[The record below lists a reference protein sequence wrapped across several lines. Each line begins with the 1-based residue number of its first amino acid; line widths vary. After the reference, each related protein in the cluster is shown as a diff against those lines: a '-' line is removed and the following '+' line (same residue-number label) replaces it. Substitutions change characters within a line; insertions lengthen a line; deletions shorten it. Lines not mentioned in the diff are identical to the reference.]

1 MFVIV
6 KCFKIE
12 YPDYH
17 CPLIPFGSNALSIFF
32 KADNILLSPQT
43 TFPSPFSVQKTPS
56 THICIFFRI
65 LHICIIYTIP
75 QLKSSQVISGKCQDN
90 RLPFD
95 SSQDGKGL
103 HLNFCFRFQEKVLL
117 TKVCVSSTKIKQR
130 CQHIKFKTR
139 IQTEQHHQAPT
150 QV

>member
-1 MFVIV
+1 MLQNRQNI
-6 KCFKIE
+6 
-12 YPDYH
+12 
-17 CPLIPFGSNALSIFF
+17 LITTAHSFHSGAMCYQFFF
-32 KADNILLSPQT
+32 KQTIFYYLPRLLSLLLLVCRKLQIHT
-43 TFPSPFSVQKTPS
+43 
-56 THICIFFRI
+56 CIFFLI
-65 LHICIIYTIP
+65 VSITYMYYIP

-117 TKVCVSSTKIKQR
+117 TQVCVSTKIKQR
-130 CQHIKFKTR
+130 CQHIKFKTH